1 MAFERRITAD
11 LFGRDVSVITAED
24 LVISKMLW
32 AAESRSEKQMTD
44 VKNLMRNELDLDYI
58 KSWTTRLNID
68 AFFEEMRKETDL

>member
-1 MAFERRITAD
+1 M
-11 LFGRDVSVITAED
+11 ITAED

>member
-1 MAFERRITAD
+1 
-11 LFGRDVSVITAED
+11 
-24 LVISKMLW
+24 
-32 AAESRSEKQMTD
+32 MTD